1 MAPFHLCTLTLILTV
16 RQEGMATLVSH
27 PARLPLSGRHDRRAG
42 ASGDTTPPER
52 GAYALKEVLNVPK
65 FMDVHEGMVGVTPE
79 ALAEAHAG
87 DLAIQAEEG
96 VSFEHAWADPV
107 SGKVFCM
114 SEAPSA
120 EAIQRIHTRNGIP
133 PAEIHELKIEV

>member
-1 MAPFHLCTLTLILTV
+1 MQEPVATPTAPET
-16 RQEGMATLVSH
+16 S
-27 PARLPLSGRHDRRAG
+27 AR
-42 ASGDTTPPER
+42 T
-52 GAYALKEVLNVPK
+52 LKEVIDVPK

-107 SGKVFCM
+107 SGKVFCL